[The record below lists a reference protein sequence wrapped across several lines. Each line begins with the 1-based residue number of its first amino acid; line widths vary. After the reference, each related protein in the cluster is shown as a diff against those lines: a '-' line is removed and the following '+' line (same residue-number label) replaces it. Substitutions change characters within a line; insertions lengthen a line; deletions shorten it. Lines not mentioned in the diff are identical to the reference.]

1 MAIAI
6 LETIKAKTNNVLNKF
21 AWRRGDPGL
30 IEKVI
35 LLVIALFVFAILVP
49 VALNQIYSTNT
60 SGWNSAVIPLFNVF
74 VPVIT
79 ILAIAIGFVVIMLRR
94 RD

>member
-1 MAIAI
+1 MAI
-6 LETIKAKTNNVLNKF
+6 LQKTGSILNKF
-21 AWRRGDPGL
+21 KWRRGDPGL

-35 LLVIALFVFAILVP
+35 LMVIALFVFAILVP

-60 SGWNSAVIPLFNVF
+60 SGWNSAVIPLFNIF
-74 VPVIT
+74 VPVIS
-79 ILAIAIGFVVIMLRR
+79 ILAIAIGFVAIMLRR